1 MECELDWVI
10 AVGMKGSCR
19 ISYTWI
25 PPVKT
30 QPGPLT
36 WVAFMATACMIHTNH
51 ISGSAVWTKRSR
63 YVMSCKWE
71 GRGSVVWYGYKH
83 LTLPTDA
90 WLIEFLLF
98 SLLLD
103 LFGCIYVGECV
114 DGARSR
120 VRACVA
126 GVAWG
131 KMMGA
136 CSGSAGCP
144 PSKIIQSLS
153 SLLACDYVHLN
164 GVHMP
169 ADATRNQLQ
178 TKLSCSYT

>member
-1 MECELDWVI
+1 MECELDWAI

-30 QPGPLT
+30 QLGPLT

-131 KMMGA
+131 KND
-136 CSGSAGCP
+136 GCVFR
-144 PSKIIQSLS
+144 L
-153 SLLACDYVHLN
+153 CR
-164 GVHMP
+164 MP
-169 ADATRNQLQ
+169 ALKHNPVTFKPACVWLCALERCPHASRCHQKPASN
-178 TKLSCSYT
+178 